1 MTNVS
6 LFTFQLSFCLPL
18 LRSSVNLSNT
28 EKPDIMKETVTPQEL
43 AYIFDAL
50 ITKAQ
55 QEILAAKQPGYT
67 TLNYEEIRYICDAIQ
82 RTYCKL
88 MQVPQAHSA
97 IVAACKEV
105 LAWYLPIQRTSGLY
119 PYPRPTMLDK
129 IKKAAQHLIGAPAPD
144 DRGVQKLRAAI
155 KDALTQL

>member
-1 MTNVS
+1 MKKPVS
-6 LFTFQLSFCLPL
+6 
-18 LRSSVNLSNT
+18 
-28 EKPDIMKETVTPQEL
+28 PQEL
-43 AYIFDAL
+43 ADIFDKL

-55 QEILAAKQPGYT
+55 QEILAAKQPGDT
-67 TLNYEEIRYICDAIQ
+67 TLNYEEIQHICDAIQ

-88 MQVPQAHSA
+88 MQVPQVHSA

-105 LAWYLPIQRTSGLY
+105 LAWYLPIQITSGLY

-129 IKKAAQHLIGAPAPD
+129 IKKSAQLLIGGPAPD